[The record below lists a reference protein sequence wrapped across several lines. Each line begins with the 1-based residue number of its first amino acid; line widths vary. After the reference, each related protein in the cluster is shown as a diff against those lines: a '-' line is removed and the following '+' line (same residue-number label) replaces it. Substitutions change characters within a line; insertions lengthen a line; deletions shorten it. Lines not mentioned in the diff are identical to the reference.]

1 MLRTL
6 LRRGA
11 VLWLL
16 ARLMG
21 IAVLAA
27 GAQTAAPMLPGWVV
41 VMTASLTLVDLHR
54 RSELALLHNL
64 GITTSY
70 AVAVSTVP
78 AILLEAVLVML
89 LP

>member
-1 MLRTL
+1 MGARSTHGDS
-6 LRRGA
+6 RPGSGRANRGA
-11 VLWLL
+11 D
-16 ARLMG
+16 APRLG
-21 IAVLAA
+21 R
-27 GAQTAAPMLPGWVV
+27 GHDRQSHPCY
-41 VMTASLTLVDLHR
+41 LHR